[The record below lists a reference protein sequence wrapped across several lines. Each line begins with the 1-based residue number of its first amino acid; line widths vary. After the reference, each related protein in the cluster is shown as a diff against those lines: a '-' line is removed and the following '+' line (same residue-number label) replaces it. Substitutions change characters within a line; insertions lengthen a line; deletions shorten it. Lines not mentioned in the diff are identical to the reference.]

1 VVELIEFTYLYLIS
15 FVNVLEIIQSKLIS
29 STIWGSSHLMQIP
42 LDLQKALGQIESAC
56 YTHQPFVLEAFNMG
70 MPSLGLT
77 RLIFSLDYGLT
88 GAFMAMVGFLKV
100 FGYEAPASPIGWNIS
115 TTVQQLITSLMV
127 VGGILGSLAQGPL
140 SSYLGRR
147 RGIQIA
153 SIVCIVASAIMIA
166 TTSVGALYV
175 GRIILG
181 VANGIFITTA
191 QMYIVEVLP
200 ANLRGVGLGIPPQ
213 RQY

>member
-1 VVELIEFTYLYLIS
+1 
-15 FVNVLEIIQSKLIS
+15 
-29 STIWGSSHLMQIP
+29 
-42 LDLQKALGQIESAC
+42 
-56 YTHQPFVLEAFNMG
+56 
-70 MPSLGLT
+70 
-77 RLIFSLDYGLT
+77 
-88 GAFMAMVGFLKV
+88 MVGFLKV

-153 SIVCIVASAIMIA
+153 SIICMVASAIMIA

-200 ANLRGVGLGIPPQ
+200 ANLRGVGLGIPCKGSTNFRCVCYVNCHRCHTLKCHHSIYKDLHQSTLLPDPSHHSHGNAGNHV
-213 RQY
+213 RHGSILP

>member
-1 VVELIEFTYLYLIS
+1 
-15 FVNVLEIIQSKLIS
+15 
-29 STIWGSSHLMQIP
+29 MQMP
-42 LDLQKALGQIESAC
+42 PDLPRVLGQIENAWYS
-56 YTHQPFVLEAFNMG
+56 HQLFVSEASSMG
-70 MPSLGLT
+70 MISLKGGVS
-77 RLIFSLDYGLT
+77 LIVSLDYGLT

-127 VGGILGSLAQGPL
+127 VGGILGSLLQGPL

-147 RGIQIA
+147 RSIQLA
-153 SIVCIVASAIMIA
+153 SIICIVSSAIMIS

-181 VANGIFITTA
+181 ISNGIFITTA

-200 ANLRGVGLGIPPQ
+200 ANLRGVGLGILV
-213 RQY
+213 